1 MQLRR
6 FQVLP
11 SPSAAATGTFLGKVL
26 APASCS
32 ARTEVH
38 RHSAVAV
45 TKPARQVAEWY
56 DLLLALQAGSV
67 VEGWAG
73 LRASWR
79 LQRRSSPVFQ
89 PRSASRVC
97 VPPTL

>member
-11 SPSAAATGTFLGKVL
+11 SPSAAAIGTFLGKVL

-32 ARTEVH
+32 TRTEVH
-38 RHSAVAV
+38 RRSAVAV

-56 DLLLALQAGSV
+56 NLLLALQAGSV

-73 LRASWR
+73 LRA
-79 LQRRSSPVFQ
+79 
-89 PRSASRVC
+89 RVC